1 MNCGETAR
9 VFMQHRHGWQA
20 FRRRRHK
27 EPTNPPTGK
36 RLYSN
41 SHPAIQRMN
50 IIGKYFVL
58 FYTSVLRRLL
68 GSACEPQ
75 TLHAMS
81 RRSLR

>member
-1 MNCGETAR
+1 
-9 VFMQHRHGWQA
+9 
-20 FRRRRHK
+20 
-27 EPTNPPTGK
+27 
-36 RLYSN
+36 
-41 SHPAIQRMN
+41 MN